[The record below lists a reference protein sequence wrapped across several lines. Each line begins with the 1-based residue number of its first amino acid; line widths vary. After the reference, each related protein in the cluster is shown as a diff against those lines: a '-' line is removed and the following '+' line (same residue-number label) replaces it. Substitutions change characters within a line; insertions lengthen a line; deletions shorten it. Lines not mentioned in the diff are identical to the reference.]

1 MTDWLTIRRGDAPL
15 IVSVPHAGTDIP
27 ADVEA
32 ALVSPWI
39 GRQDADWYVDR
50 LYDFASRLGATI
62 VATSISRTVV
72 DVNRDPSGAS
82 LYPGQATTELCPT
95 TTFDGE
101 PLWRE
106 APDEAEVARR
116 VDAYFRPYHS
126 ALEDEIARLRAL
138 HPAVVLYEAHSIRS
152 VVPRLFEGGLP
163 QFNIGTNGG
172 KSCAPELAETVA
184 ALCSGGGRSV
194 APPRLRP
201 PPEHSVVVDG
211 RFKGGWTTRHY
222 GRPEQ
227 GVHAIQME
235 LAMRG
240 YLDEPIVFTPET
252 WPARYDDPRA
262 APMRETLERVLR
274 ACIAFAK
281 DQA

>member
-1 MTDWLTIRRGDAPL
+1 MTIRRGDAPL
-15 IVSVPHAGTDIP
+15 IVSIPHAGTDMP
-27 ADVEA
+27 ADVET

-39 GRQDADWYVDR
+39 GRQDADWHVDR
-50 LYDFASRLGATI
+50 LYDFARELGATI

-106 APDEAEVARR
+106 APVEVEIARR
-116 VDAYFRPYHS
+116 VDAYFRPYHA
-126 ALEDEIARLRAL
+126 ALDSEIARLRAL
-138 HPAVVLYEAHSIRS
+138 HPAIVLYEAHSIRS
-152 VVPRLFEGGLP
+152 VVPRLFDGELP
-163 QFNIGTNGG
+163 QFNIGTNSG
-172 KSCAPELAETVA
+172 KSCAPELAEAVRSA
-184 ALCSGGGRSV
+184 CSGEGRSV
-194 APPRLRP
+194 ARP
-201 PPEHSVVVDG
+201 SPEHGVVIDG

-222 GRPEQ
+222 GRPED

-240 YLDEPIVFTPET
+240 YLDEPTAFTPET
-252 WPARYDDPRA
+252 WPVRYDDARA
-262 APMRETLERVLR
+262 APMRDTLAQVLR

-281 DQA
+281 EQA

>member
-1 MTDWLTIRRGDAPL
+1 MSDWLTIHRGDAPL
-15 IVSVPHAGTDIP
+15 IVSIPHAGTEIP

-39 GRQDADWYVDR
+39 GRKDADWYVDR
-50 LYDFASRLGATI
+50 LYDFGEDLGATI

-101 PLWRE
+101 PLCRE
-106 APDEAEVARR
+106 APDEPEIARR
-116 VDAYFRPYHS
+116 VDSYFRPYH
-126 ALEDEIARLRAL
+126 AVLEAEIARLRAL

-152 VVPRLFEGGLP
+152 VVPRLFDGELP
-163 QFNIGTNGG
+163 RFNIGTNGG
-172 KSCAPELAETVA
+172 RSCAVALAARVEGAIDDV
-184 ALCSGGGRSV
+184 SR
-194 APPRLRP
+194 
-201 PPEHSVVVDG
+201 VVNG

-240 YLDEPIVFTPET
+240 YLDEPAALTPET
-252 WPARYDDPRA
+252 WPVRYDDARA
-262 APMRETLERVLR
+262 APMRETLALVLR

-281 DQA
+281 EQS

>member
-1 MTDWLTIRRGDAPL
+1 MTDWLTIHRGDAPL
-15 IVSVPHAGTDIP
+15 IVSIPHAGTDIP

-32 ALVSPWI
+32 ALMSPWI

-50 LYDFASRLGATI
+50 LYDFATSLGATI

-101 PLWRE
+101 PLWRQ
-106 APDEAEVARR
+106 APDEAEIARR
-116 VDAYFRPYHS
+116 VEAYFQPYHA
-126 ALEDEIARLRAL
+126 ALESEIARLRAR
-138 HPAVVLYEAHSIRS
+138 HPAIVLYEAHSIRS
-152 VVPRLFEGGLP
+152 VVPRLFGGELP
-163 QFNIGTNGG
+163 QFNIGTNSGR
-172 KSCAPELAETVA
+172 SCAPALTA
-184 ALCSGGGRSV
+184 AVEGAVDDPSR
-194 APPRLRP
+194 
-201 PPEHSVVVDG
+201 VVNG

-222 GRPEQ
+222 GRPED
-227 GVHAIQME
+227 GIHAIQME

-240 YLDEPIVFTPET
+240 YLDEPTAFTPET
-252 WPARYDDPRA
+252 WPVRYDDARA
-262 APMRETLERVLR
+262 APMRETLARVLR

-281 DQA
+281 EQA

>member
-15 IVSVPHAGTDIP
+15 IVSIPHAGTDIP
-27 ADVEA
+27 ANVEA

-50 LYDFASRLGATI
+50 LYDFAADMGATI
-62 VATSISRTVV
+62 VATSISRSVV

-101 PLWRE
+101 PLWRQ
-106 APDEAEVARR
+106 APDQAEIAGR
-116 VDAYFRPYHS
+116 VDAWFRPYHT
-126 ALEDEIARLRAL
+126 ALEGEIARLRSL
-138 HPAVVLYEAHSIRS
+138 HSAVVLYEAHSIRS
-152 VVPRLFEGGLP
+152 VVPRLFEGELP
-163 QFNIGTNGG
+163 PYNIGTNSG
-172 KSCAPELAETVA
+172 KSCAAELAKTAA
-184 ALCSGGGRSV
+184 ALCSGEGRSV
-194 APPRLRP
+194 ARPRLRP
-201 PPEHSVVVDG
+201 SPEHGVVVDG

-222 GRPEQ
+222 GRPED

-240 YLDEPIVFTPET
+240 YLDEPTAFTPET
-252 WPARYDDPRA
+252 WPVRYDDARA
-262 APMRETLERVLR
+262 APMRETLTRVLR

-281 DQA
+281 DHA

>member
-27 ADVEA
+27 AEAEA

-50 LYDFASRLGATI
+50 LYDFAGELGATI
-62 VATSISRTVV
+62 VATSISRSVV

-101 PLWRE
+101 PLWRQ
-106 APDEAEVARR
+106 APDEAKIARR
-116 VDAYFRPYHS
+116 VDAYFRPYHA
-126 ALEDEIARLRAL
+126 ALESEIARLRAM
-138 HPAVVLYEAHSIRS
+138 HPAIVLYEVHSIRS
-152 VVPRLFEGGLP
+152 VVPRLFDGELP
-163 QFNIGTNGG
+163 QFNIGTNSGQ
-172 KSCAPELAETVA
+172 SCAPALATAVEA
-184 ALCSGGGRSV
+184 AIDHPSR
-194 APPRLRP
+194 
-201 PPEHSVVVDG
+201 VVNG

-222 GRPEQ
+222 GRPED
-227 GVHAIQME
+227 GIHAIQME

-240 YLDEPIVFTPET
+240 YLDEPNAFSPET
-252 WPARYDDPRA
+252 WPVRYDEVRA
-262 APMRETLERVLR
+262 APMRETLNRVLC

-281 DQA
+281 EQA

>member
-1 MTDWLTIRRGDAPL
+1 MSEWLTIRRGDAPL

-32 ALVSPWI
+32 ALVSPWL

-50 LYDFASRLGATI
+50 LYDFATEATM

-95 TTFDGE
+95 TNFDGE

-106 APDEAEVARR
+106 APDEVEIARR
-116 VDAYFRPYHS
+116 VETYFQPYH
-126 ALEDEIARLRAL
+126 ATLESEIARLRAM
-138 HPAVVLYEAHSIRS
+138 HPAIVLYEAHSIRS
-152 VVPRLFEGGLP
+152 IVPRLFDGELP
-163 QFNIGTNGG
+163 QFNIGTNSG
-172 KSCAPELAETVA
+172 KSCSPALTAVVA
-184 ALCSGGGRSV
+184 QACSGEGRS
-194 APPRLRP
+194 AELTRLRP
-201 PPEHSVVVDG
+201 LPEHSVVIDG

-227 GVHAIQME
+227 GLHAIQME

-240 YLDEPIVFTPET
+240 YLDEPTAFTPET
-252 WPARYDDPRA
+252 WPVRYDDARA
-262 APMRETLERVLR
+262 ARMRETLAHVLG

-281 DQA
+281 EQA